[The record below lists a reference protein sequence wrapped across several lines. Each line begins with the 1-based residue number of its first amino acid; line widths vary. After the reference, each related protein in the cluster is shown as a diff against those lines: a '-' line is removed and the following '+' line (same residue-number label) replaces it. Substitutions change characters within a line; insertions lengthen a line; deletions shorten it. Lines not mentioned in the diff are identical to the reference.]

1 MMDAPFS
8 RTFIE
13 LVREQAALAPD
24 ATALVCAQGRF
35 SYGDLAARAATV
47 AAALQKSGV
56 GRGDRVGLLVS
67 NRVEWLDVFL
77 GAGALGAVVVPLST
91 WSTRTELAFLFQD
104 ANLVLLVAA
113 ARFGASDF
121 QADLQ
126 ALQGAPGMPAADRIW
141 VLDQVEAPSP
151 FARYGDVLNNAG
163 AFGTLAPGNGP
174 SAGEDALVL
183 YTSGSTSAPKAVPL
197 RQFAVIEN
205 GFNIGERQGLTSGD
219 RVLLASP
226 LFWAFGGS
234 NALPA
239 TFSHGATLVLMEK
252 FDAAEALATIER
264 ERCTSF
270 YTLPAMTSALAH
282 HATYHKSALSS
293 LRTGV
298 MIGSAEE
305 FLFAVDKLGAAELCN
320 VYGATETCGN
330 CCVTWHHWPLQR
342 RATCQGPPLPGQR
355 LRFVDEETGAVVP
368 AGTPGLTEVS
378 GVYVTQGYSG
388 ASAAQNEKTFTPDGF
403 YRSGDI
409 GKLTADGDFVFV
421 GRVSEMIKR
430 AGINVSPA
438 EVEAVLLRHPS
449 VQEAAVVGV
458 PDATRGER
466 IFAFVVPSAS
476 EPFDLDVLM
485 RHCAAQASK
494 YKLPDHIES
503 CGSLPLTVTGKLQRR
518 ELKKLA
524 IDRARSLSAGAT

>member
-1 MMDAPFS
+1 MDAPFS

-13 LVREQAALAPD
+13 LVREQAIRLPR

-35 SYGDLAARAATV
+35 TYGDLAARAAKV

-56 GRGDRVGLLVS
+56 VRGDRVGLLLS

-77 GAGALGAVVVPLST
+77 GAGALGAVIVPLST
-91 WSTRTELAFLFQD
+91 WSTRTELAFLLQD
-104 ANLVLLVAA
+104 ANLVLLVAG

-121 QADLQ
+121 QADLS
-126 ALQGAPGMPAADRIW
+126 ALQGTPGMPLADRIW
-141 VLDQVEAPSP
+141 LLDSVERPLP
-151 FARYGDVLNNAG
+151 FARFDIVLEHVG
-163 AFGTLAPGNGP
+163 EFEAPPPGSGP
-174 SAGEDALVL
+174 CAGEDALVL

-205 GFNIGERQGLTSGD
+205 GFNIGERQGLSAAD

-252 FDAAEALATIER
+252 FDASEALATIER

-270 YTLPAMTSALAH
+270 YTLPAMTSALVH
-282 HATYHKSALSS
+282 HANYNKAALSS

-305 FLFAVDKLGAAELCN
+305 FLFAVDKLGIAELCN

-342 RATCQGPPLPGQR
+342 RAFCQGPPLPGQR
-355 LRFVDEETGAVVP
+355 LRFVDEDTGAVVP
-368 AGTPGLTEVS
+368 AGTPGLVEVS
-378 GVYVTQGYSG
+378 GGYVTQGYSG
-388 ASAAQNEKTFTPDGF
+388 ASAAQNEKTFTADGF
-403 YRSGDI
+403 YRSGDM
-409 GKLTADGDFVFV
+409 GKLSADGDFVFV

-449 VQEAAVVGV
+449 VREVAVVGV
-458 PDATRGER
+458 PDTARGER
-466 IFAFVVPSAS
+466 IFAFVVPAASAQ
-476 EPFDLDVLM
+476 FDVDVLM
-485 RHCAAQASK
+485 RHCAAEASK

-503 CGSLPLTVTGKLQRR
+503 CSRLPLTVTGKLQRR
-518 ELKKLA
+518 ELKQLA
-524 IDRARSLSAGAT
+524 VERARTLAAAAN